1 MAKSL
6 TVQDLK
12 QGGANYN
19 PRKITKQELDRLK
32 KAFEEYG
39 DLSGIIRN
47 IRTGRL
53 VGGHQ
58 RVKVIPKDA
67 EIQITER
74 YAEPTR
80 TGTIAHGFIIIDG
93 EKYTYRE
100 VDWDEHREKAAN
112 IAANAHGGDWDEAKL
127 GEILKEL
134 SSDINFD
141 IELTGFTLAEVYQTI
156 GDDPIH
162 DTADRL
168 MALSEQLRKSREVFN
183 EVQKRLEEIDDVM
196 DCYLVVVFKNS
207 VERRKFTDT
216 LGLPDNRY
224 VDGRELQTILKLP
237 SQKKVR

>member
-1 MAKSL
+1 MAKNL
-6 TVQDLK
+6 TAKDLK
-12 QGGANYN
+12 QSAADYN
-19 PRKITKQELDRLK
+19 PRTITKQELDRLK

-67 EIQITER
+67 AIQITER
-74 YAEPTR
+74 YTEPTR
-80 TGTIAHGFIIIDG
+80 TGTIAHGFIVIDG

-112 IAANAHGGDWDEAKL
+112 IAANAHGGDWDEDKL
-127 GEILKEL
+127 GELLKEL
-134 SSDINFD
+134 SADINFD

-156 GDDPIH
+156 GDDPTH

-168 MALSEQLRKSREVFN
+168 MTLSDQLRKSREAFK
-183 EVQKRLEEIDDVM
+183 EVQKRLEEVDDVM
-196 DCYLVVVFKNS
+196 DCYFVVVFKNS
-207 VERRKFTDT
+207 AERKKFTDT

-224 VDGRELQTILKLP
+224 VDGRELQTILKPP
-237 SQKKVR
+237 STERA